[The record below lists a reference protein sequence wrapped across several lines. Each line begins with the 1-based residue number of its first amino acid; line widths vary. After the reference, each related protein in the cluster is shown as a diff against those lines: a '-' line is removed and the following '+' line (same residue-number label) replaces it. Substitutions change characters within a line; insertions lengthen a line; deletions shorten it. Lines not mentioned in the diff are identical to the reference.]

1 MKVIIAS
8 LGMFCGKRIKN
19 ATQGL
24 IAVESISQISH
35 MALRALVA
43 ALGLGLG
50 VGVGAAGSDGWV
62 RLSNLLKVLT
72 AR

>member
-1 MKVIIAS
+1 
-8 LGMFCGKRIKN
+8 
-19 ATQGL
+19 
-24 IAVESISQISH
+24 

-50 VGVGAAGSDGWV
+50 VGVGAAESDGWA
-62 RLSNLLKVLT
+62 RLSILVKVLT